1 MLMFALT
8 LLECIIFH
16 LTGAMTMYDC
26 DCDDCQDMITQLMTD
41 EDAGEEVLEE
51 GGDHYD
57 VVTKKGVVTIHCLC
71 LTLPQ
76 SKYQFPSS
84 STRSYLKDNKK
95 GERKFLNLHG

>member
-1 MLMFALT
+1 MYYFP
-8 LLECIIFH
+8 FDWSH
-16 LTGAMTMYDC
+16 DYDC

-41 EDAGEEVLEE
+41 EDAAEEVLEE

-57 VVTKKGVVTIHCLC
+57 VVTKKGVVTSLC